1 MMKNLIVITLV
12 VMGLSFTSCKE
23 DATKK
28 IKTENLEVA
37 KERDSEIKMGGPRF
51 KFDKTEHDFGTIS
64 EGDVV
69 ETVFAFTN
77 VGKSELIITSA
88 KGSCGCTVPEW
99 PKEPIMPGEVGEIKV
114 KFNSY
119 RKPNLQQK
127 QITLRTNTEGG
138 KEILKIRAQVTP
150 SPKMKQNS

>member
-1 MMKNLIVITLV
+1 MKNLIVITLV

-99 PKEPIMPGEVGEIKV
+99 PKEPIMPGEAAEIKV

>member
-1 MMKNLIVITLV
+1 
-12 VMGLSFTSCKE
+12 
-23 DATKK
+23 
-28 IKTENLEVA
+28 
-37 KERDSEIKMGGPRF
+37 
-51 KFDKTEHDFGTIS
+51 
-64 EGDVV
+64 
-69 ETVFAFTN
+69 
-77 VGKSELIITSA
+77 
-88 KGSCGCTVPEW
+88 VPEW
-99 PKEPIMPGEVGEIKV
+99 PKEPIMPGEAGEIKV

>member
-1 MMKNLIVITLV
+1 MKNLIVITLV

-51 KFDKTEHDFGTIS
+51 KFDKTEHDFGTID

>member
-1 MMKNLIVITLV
+1 MKNLIVITLV

-51 KFDKTEHDFGTIS
+51 KFDKTEHDFGTIN

-69 ETVFAFTN
+69 ETLFAFTN
-77 VGKSELIITSA
+77 AGK
-88 KGSCGCTVPEW
+88 
-99 PKEPIMPGEVGEIKV
+99 
-114 KFNSY
+114 
-119 RKPNLQQK
+119 
-127 QITLRTNTEGG
+127 
-138 KEILKIRAQVTP
+138 
-150 SPKMKQNS
+150 